1 VSRKEKKERK
11 RKRKLSMQHR
21 KCYRV
26 GLAGQSGT
34 GKTSFMA
41 RVVHDSFVEGAMLKE
56 KADDFRKELLVWTDP
71 TRPDPETDV
80 TVMVEFYDMLG
91 DEEEFQVLRD
101 QWVRDCDAYLLFC
114 DLSNESTALEVEK
127 AVQHIVSVKD
137 AVPKQIPMIMVG
149 AKSDLLLPNCS
160 GVIETAEGV
169 AKKLDV
175 PFKQVSAKTGST
187 EEIQGVVL
195 QLIRIIQN
203 IEINRTTQT
212 KMMAF
217 SSMKCNIN

>member
-1 VSRKEKKERK
+1 
-11 RKRKLSMQHR
+11 MQHR

-34 GKTSFMA
+34 GKTSFMV
-41 RVVHDSFVEGAMLKE
+41 RVVHDSFVEGALLKE
-56 KADDFRKELLVWTDP
+56 KADDFRKELVVWAD
-71 TRPDPETDV
+71 RPDPDTDV
-80 TVMVEFYDMLG
+80 TVLVEFYDMLG

-101 QWVRDCDAYLLFC
+101 QWVRDCDAFFVFC

-137 AVPKQIPMIMVG
+137 AMLQQVPMLMVG

-169 AKKLDV
+169 AKKLKL
-175 PFKQVSAKTGST
+175 PFEQVSAKTGST

-195 QLIRIIQN
+195 QLVQIIQTL
-203 IEINRTTQT
+203 EINRSTQT
-212 KMMAF
+212 KMQAF